1 MIILG
6 LGVKKQNN
14 VWCLCPAIFFI
25 FWQWSVEDEVKSPT
39 ALENM
44 EFGFMHPFPKI
55 LNSE

>member
-1 MIILG
+1 MSVSCYI
-6 LGVKKQNN
+6 
-14 VWCLCPAIFFI
+14 CI